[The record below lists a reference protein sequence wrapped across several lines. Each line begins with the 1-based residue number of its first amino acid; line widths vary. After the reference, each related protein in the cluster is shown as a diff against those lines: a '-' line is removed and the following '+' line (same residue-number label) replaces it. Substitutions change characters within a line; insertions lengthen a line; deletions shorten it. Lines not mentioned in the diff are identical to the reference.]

1 VSDAQSPPAAPV
13 VKSRPKFGRTNI
25 WKILVLLAAAT
36 MSFLAVG
43 QLSEED
49 NFEEQ
54 LQTESE
60 GDLARILSSLSSEST
75 ALQEELATLK
85 VQLATLQNNSNAQ
98 GTVSAQVQAQLNS
111 LEVLAGTV
119 PVAGP
124 GLEIGITDSASQ
136 VTYEVL
142 VDAVQELRD
151 AGAEAIAINGRRVG
165 VASAFTTR
173 DGRILLDDIPL
184 PTPYDI
190 DAIGPAAT
198 MEGGLNIPGGAIDTL
213 QALNGVRVDV
223 RRQNSLALPALAE
236 PPSFSSARPV
246 G

>member
-1 VSDAQSPPAAPV
+1 VSEQQALSNTT
-13 VKSRPKFGRTNI
+13 SRRPRLGKNAVWQALMLI
-25 WKILVLLAAAT
+25 AAAII
-36 MSFLAVG
+36 SFLAVG
-43 QLSEED
+43 QLSEKD

-75 ALQEELATLK
+75 ALQEELAALK
-85 VQLATLQNNSNAQ
+85 VQLATLQNSSSEQ
-98 GTVSAQVQAQLNS
+98 GGVSAQVQAQLNS

-119 PVAGP
+119 PVTGP
-124 GLEIGITDSASQ
+124 GIEISIDDASRQ
-136 VTYEVL
+136 VTFEVL
-142 VDAVQELRD
+142 VDVVQELRD

-165 VASAFTTR
+165 VASAFTAR
-173 DGRILLDDIPL
+173 DGQLLLDDVPL

-213 QALNGVRVDV
+213 QALNGVTVDV
-223 RRQNSLALPALAE
+223 RRQNVLDLPALGE